1 MKPIFPIFLFTLL
14 VMSCRTGTGGE
25 EGIFHPDE
33 AYVQIVLFHLAQRC
47 ESCMAVEN
55 ETIRLLEEEYWD
67 AYATGEVKFVPL
79 DYQSDNGKQASKLLR
94 ASGQMLFV
102 IKGDS
107 ISNLTSPAFM
117 YASTHPEYYREA
129 LRTALDK
136 YLK

>member
-1 MKPIFPIFLFTLL
+1 MKSIIPIFLLTLL
-14 VMSCRTGTGGE
+14 LISCRTGTGGE
-25 EGIFHPDE
+25 EGTFHPDA

-67 AYATGEVKFVPL
+67 SYATGEVKFVSL
-79 DYQSDNGKQASKLLR
+79 NYQSESGKQASKLLR
-94 ASGQMLFV
+94 AAGQTLYV

-107 ISNLTSPAFM
+107 ISDLTSPAFM

-136 YLK
+136 YLQ